1 MATGHI
7 TVNYI
12 PDGDDW
18 LVTVTSDGDKQTVRA
33 PGLIAAR
40 DQADQ
45 LVEQVAP
52 NATGRVVIHLLNGDG
67 FAFST
72 AYLQARH
79 GLSDEATTAAVQQA
93 TASADT
99 GAGAG
104 MYSFGTHSRR

>member
-12 PDGDDW
+12 PDGEDW
-18 LVTVTSDGDKQTVRA
+18 SLTVTAGADRKTARA

-40 DQADQ
+40 DKADQ
-45 LVEQVAP
+45 LIEQVSP
-52 NATGRVVIHLLNGDG
+52 NPNGRVVIHLLDGDG

-79 GLSDEATTAAVQQA
+79 GLSDEATQQA
-93 TASADT
+93 AAAADGASRV
-99 GAGAG
+99 
-104 MYSFGTHSRR
+104 SRSHAAR

>member
-7 TVNYI
+7 TANYV

-18 LVTVTSDGDKQTVRA
+18 MVTVITDHGRESARA

-45 LVEQVAP
+45 IIEKISP
-52 NATGRVVIHLLNGDG
+52 SPHGRVVIHLLDGDG

-79 GLSDEATTAAVQQA
+79 GLSDEATRQAAA
-93 TASADT
+93 AADGASR
-99 GAGAG
+99 
-104 MYSFGTHSRR
+104 GTHASHSRAR

>member
-1 MATGHI
+1 MAMGHI
-7 TVNYI
+7 TANYV

-18 LVTVTSDGDKQTVRA
+18 SVTVSADGNTRTARA

-45 LVEQVAP
+45 LIEQLAP
-52 NATGRVVIHLLNGDG
+52 NASGRVVIHLLNGDG

-79 GLSDEATTAAVQQA
+79 GLSDEATRQAAA
-93 TASADT
+93 AADASSNAP
-99 GAGAG
+99 
-104 MYSFGTHSRR
+104 R

>member
-1 MATGHI
+1 MASGHI
-7 TVNYI
+7 TANYV

-18 LVTVTSDGDKQTVRA
+18 AVTVTAGSEKKTARA

-45 LVEQVAP
+45 LIEQVAP
-52 NATGRVVIHLLNGDG
+52 QTTGRVVIHLLDGDG

-79 GLSDEATTAAVQQA
+79 GLSDEATQQA
-93 TASADT
+93 AAAADGASQKKQRSHAQ
-99 GAGAG
+99 
-104 MYSFGTHSRR
+104 

>member
-1 MATGHI
+1 MANGHI
-7 TVNYI
+7 TANYV

-18 LVTVTSDGDKQTVRA
+18 LVTVGTEAEQKTARA

-45 LVEQVAP
+45 LIEEFAP
-52 NATGRVVIHLLNGDG
+52 DRAGRVVIHLLDGDG

-79 GLSDEATTAAVQQA
+79 GLSDEATQQA
-93 TASADT
+93 AAAADGASQSAPRT
-99 GAGAG
+99 PA
-104 MYSFGTHSRR
+104 R

>member
-1 MATGHI
+1 MAMGHI
-7 TVNYI
+7 TANYV

-18 LVTVTSDGDKQTVRA
+18 SVTVSTGQNTRTARA

-45 LVEQVAP
+45 LIEHLAP
-52 NATGRVVIHLLNGDG
+52 NPSGRVVIHLLNGDG

-79 GLSDEATTAAVQQA
+79 GLSDEATRQAAA
-93 TASADT
+93 AADTASAH
-99 GAGAG
+99 AA
-104 MYSFGTHSRR
+104 R

>member
-7 TVNYI
+7 TANYV

-18 LVTVTSDGDKQTVRA
+18 SITVSTDRERKTASA

-40 DQADQ
+40 DKADQ
-45 LVEQVAP
+45 LIEHLAP
-52 NATGRVVIHLLNGDG
+52 NSHGRVVIHLLDGDG

-79 GLSDEATTAAVQQA
+79 GLSDEATRQAAA
-93 TASADT
+93 AAD
-99 GAGAG
+99 GAQRR
-104 MYSFGTHSRR
+104 SRSRAAR